1 MYNCIK
7 EKVIFMSVTIHIFY
21 SGKNG
26 NAMKFMNEMIS
37 SGIVDEIKK
46 EEGNLRYEYFFPIDD
61 NETVLL
67 IDCWKNQ
74 EALDIHHKLPLMK
87 EIMDLREKYDL
98 HMVVEKYESISDDK
112 DEKYIRK

>member
-1 MYNCIK
+1 MI
-7 EKVIFMSVTIHIFY
+7 SVNIYYKGI
-21 SGKNG
+21 NG
-26 NAMKFMNEMIS
+26 NAKKFVNEMINL
-37 SGIVDEIKK
+37 GIVDKIRK

-87 EIMDLREKYDL
+87 EIMELREKYDL

>member
-1 MYNCIK
+1 MI
-7 EKVIFMSVTIHIFY
+7 SVNIYYKGI
-21 SGKNG
+21 NG
-26 NAMKFMNEMIS
+26 NAKKFVNEMIDL
-37 SGIVDEIKK
+37 GIVDKIRK

-87 EIMDLREKYDL
+87 EIMELREKYDL

-112 DEKYIRK
+112 EENYIRK

>member
-1 MYNCIK
+1 
-7 EKVIFMSVTIHIFY
+7 MSVNIYYKGI
-21 SGKNG
+21 NG
-26 NAMKFMNEMIS
+26 NAKKFVNEMIDL
-37 SGIVDEIKK
+37 GIVDKIRK

-87 EIMDLREKYDL
+87 EIMELREKYDL

-112 DEKYIRK
+112 EEKYIRK

>member
-1 MYNCIK
+1 MI
-7 EKVIFMSVTIHIFY
+7 SVNIYYKGI
-21 SGKNG
+21 NG
-26 NAMKFMNEMIS
+26 NAKKFVNEMINL
-37 SGIVDEIKK
+37 GIVDKIRK
-46 EEGNLRYEYFFPIDD
+46 EEGNLRYEYFFLVDD

-87 EIMDLREKYDL
+87 EIMELREKYDL

>member
-1 MYNCIK
+1 MI
-7 EKVIFMSVTIHIFY
+7 SVNIYYKGI
-21 SGKNG
+21 NG
-26 NAMKFMNEMIS
+26 NAKKFVNEMIDLV
-37 SGIVDEIKK
+37 IVDKSRK

-87 EIMDLREKYDL
+87 EIMELREKYDL

>member
-1 MYNCIK
+1 MI
-7 EKVIFMSVTIHIFY
+7 SVNIYYKGI
-21 SGKNG
+21 NG
-26 NAMKFMNEMIS
+26 NAKKFVNEMINL
-37 SGIVDEIKK
+37 GIVDKIRK

-74 EALDIHHKLPLMK
+74 EALDIHHKLPLMN
-87 EIMDLREKYDL
+87 EIIKLREKYDL

>member
-1 MYNCIK
+1 MI
-7 EKVIFMSVTIHIFY
+7 SVNIYYKGI
-21 SGKNG
+21 NG
-26 NAMKFMNEMIS
+26 NAKKFVNEMIDL
-37 SGIVDEIKK
+37 GIVDKIRK

-87 EIMDLREKYDL
+87 EIMELREKYDL

-112 DEKYIRK
+112 EEKYIRK

>member
-1 MYNCIK
+1 MI
-7 EKVIFMSVTIHIFY
+7 SVNIYYKGI
-21 SGKNG
+21 NG
-26 NAMKFMNEMIS
+26 NAKKFVNEMINL
-37 SGIVDEIKK
+37 GIVDKIRK
-46 EEGNLRYEYFFPIDD
+46 EEGNIKYEYFFPIDD

-67 IDCWKNQ
+67 VDCWKNQ

-87 EIMDLREKYDL
+87 EIMELREKYDL

>member
-1 MYNCIK
+1 MI
-7 EKVIFMSVTIHIFY
+7 SVNIYYKGI
-21 SGKNG
+21 NG
-26 NAMKFMNEMIS
+26 NAKKFVNEMINL
-37 SGIVDEIKK
+37 GIVDKIRK

-74 EALDIHHKLPLMK
+74 EALDIHHKLPLMTV
-87 EIMDLREKYDL
+87 IMGLREKYDL